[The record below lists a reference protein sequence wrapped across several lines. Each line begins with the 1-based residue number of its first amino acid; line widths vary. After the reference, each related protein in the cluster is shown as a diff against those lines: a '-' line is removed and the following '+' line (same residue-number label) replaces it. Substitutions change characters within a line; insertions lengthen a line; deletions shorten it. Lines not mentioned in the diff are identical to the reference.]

1 MISFKIDVRKNGKT
15 EEARKARGDV
25 IEIARS
31 AIEAVDPYAAVK
43 RVLKISQNELEIQ
56 RDKFDLRNYKNI
68 YLVGFGKA
76 SFPMAKAACESLSI
90 DDGAVII
97 PAPSQSLIENIE
109 LRQGTHPIPSQINL
123 NATNEVIEIVKNV
136 KKQDLLVVLISGGG
150 SALLSKPR
158 ISIKDL
164 RVATDLLLKSG
175 CTITELNGVR
185 KHLSWVKGGQLA
197 SLAKSTI
204 ISLIVSDIV
213 NDPLDA
219 IASGPTYPDST
230 TFADAKAVLEKYELW
245 VGMPPGVQN
254 IIKEG
259 LTGKTPETAKEETW
273 DWNRIHNYIIAN
285 NQSACLAACR
295 RASVLGY
302 GAVLPPSK
310 ISGEAREVGKKIVR
324 KMKSY
329 KEGKVALVGGGET
342 TVRVRG
348 NGKGGRNQ
356 EIVLGT
362 VEVMRD
368 KPLVFASFG
377 TDGIDGNTDAAG
389 AIADGQTFERA
400 LDSHLNPEDY
410 LKRNDSY
417 NFFRKLEDLLITG
430 PTNTN
435 VMDLQILLKYK

>member
-1 MISFKIDVRKNGKT
+1 
-15 EEARKARGDV
+15 
-25 IEIARS
+25 
-31 AIEAVDPYAAVK
+31 
-43 RVLKISQNELEIQ
+43 
-56 RDKFDLRNYKNI
+56 
-68 YLVGFGKA
+68 
-76 SFPMAKAACESLSI
+76 
-90 DDGAVII
+90 
-97 PAPSQSLIENIE
+97 
-109 LRQGTHPIPSQINL
+109 
-123 NATNEVIEIVKNV
+123 
-136 KKQDLLVVLISGGG
+136 
-150 SALLSKPR
+150 
-158 ISIKDL
+158 
-164 RVATDLLLKSG
+164 
-175 CTITELNGVR
+175 
-185 KHLSWVKGGQLA
+185 
-197 SLAKSTI
+197 
-204 ISLIVSDIV
+204 
-213 NDPLDA
+213 
-219 IASGPTYPDST
+219 
-230 TFADAKAVLEKYELW
+230 VLEKYELW
-245 VGMPPGVQN
+245 EGMPPGVQN

-259 LTGKTPETAKEETW
+259 LAGKTPETAKEETW
-273 DWNRIHNYIIAN
+273 DWNRVRNYIIAN

-310 ISGEAREVGKKIVR
+310 ISGEAREAGKEIVR

-329 KEGKVALVGGGET
+329 KKGRIALVGGGET

-356 EIVLGT
+356 ESVLGT
-362 VEVMRD
+362 VEAMRD